1 MPKTLGV
8 KFNNTVRRLGN
19 KIDNNMHMLGHKAN
33 TIIKKSDRAIQT
45 GNGFINKVDRGL
57 QFADKMGAGA
67 LPYAGPVFEAMKTA
81 IHKGRDITNRATN
94 ISNKAKGHTQDLEKF
109 NARKFAYEALQDNED
124 HDKFA

>member
-57 QFADKMGAGA
+57 QFADRMGAGA
-67 LPYAGPVFEAMKTA
+67 LPYAGPAFEALKTA
-81 IHKGRDITNRATN
+81 VHKGRNITNRATN
-94 ISNKAKGHTQDLEKF
+94 ISNNAKGHVQDLEKF
-109 NARKFAYEALQDNED
+109 NARKFAQEAMQDNAD
-124 HDKFA
+124 TGFA